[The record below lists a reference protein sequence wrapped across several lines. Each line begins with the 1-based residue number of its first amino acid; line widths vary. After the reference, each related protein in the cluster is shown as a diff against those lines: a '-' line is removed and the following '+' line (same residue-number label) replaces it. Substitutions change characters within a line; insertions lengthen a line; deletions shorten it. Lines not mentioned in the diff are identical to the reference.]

1 MKPIDEHD
9 LSDIP
14 NPQPTAG
21 SKFSGYPS
29 HFPPEYESSISHT
42 PHYESGGHAPHYEFP
57 PEKHHS
63 KDKSLKLKDLFD
75 IALTTLA
82 FLSFGLFILH
92 LLLCLSAAK
101 SNASMVMMPI
111 NPGTGG
117 GGTGGGT
124 GDGAEQLGRSER
136 VRRSLEITF
145 ANKQVKFEFCVT
157 EFFTFLAPFIM
168 ICR

>member
-1 MKPIDEHD
+1 MKPINEVGS
-9 LSDIP
+9 SDIP
-14 NPQPTAG
+14 DPHPTAG
-21 SKFSGYPS
+21 SKFGGYPN
-29 HFPPEYESSISHT
+29 HFPPEYESSHVSSH
-42 PHYESGGHAPHYEFP
+42 PAHYEFP

-101 SNASMVMMPI
+101 ANASMVMMPVD
-111 NPGTGG
+111 PGTGG
-117 GGTGGGT
+117 GATTGGT

-145 ANKQVKFEFCVT
+145 ANKQVNFS
-157 EFFTFLAPFIM
+157 
-168 ICR
+168 